1 MSLFSSLHPFFSFL
15 LKQTSII
22 VYLLKF
28 LKYTALFWML
38 LTVQVFLP
46 KDRRS
51 SLALWGNLRSWWRR
65 GEVIYKS
72 KPNDTKQYE
81 LKLCLHVQWANWT
94 HFQPDLWSLAPES
107 WSPWCS
113 ALTDTQWGTSPCW
126 GKPCEGRLFVTKQI
140 YFRKKER
147 QERDLLCK

>member
-1 MSLFSSLHPFFSFL
+1 MSLFSSLHPFFFLSFKTNIYYSLLAKVSEIHSSFL
-15 LKQTSII
+15 NVAHCSG
-22 VYLLKF
+22 
-28 LKYTALFWML
+28 
-38 LTVQVFLP
+38 FLP

-51 SLALWGNLRSWWRR
+51 SLALWGNLRSWWRW

-107 WSPWCS
+107 CLPDALLLQTLNGGPAPAGESPVKVGCLWQS
-113 ALTDTQWGTSPCW
+113 RFTS
-126 GKPCEGRLFVTKQI
+126 E
-140 YFRKKER
+140 KKR
-147 QERDLLCK
+147 QERELLCK